1 MILII
6 KLAHSLRCF
15 ESNTT
20 VMLDVQTRQAVFKVW
35 PRNDFSRETE
45 LCAKLK
51 GDMYKLSIQIGTYEY
66 ALHSLQYFDA
76 SQYIDIRLACTE
88 NILGIPGTCAPAF
101 KAKSAIYTMEFQQA
115 KQNVTQVVSNL
126 RRLDFDRKACFQ
138 NYKVEVGKQIMIAPG
153 MYSDQFKFVATPI
166 NCKYPLDLPATISAG
181 NQVDKKAVLSS
192 FVYPNFMNTNNQY
205 NVNTSI
211 VLQKG
216 GLPCIFIPIFARQVC
231 TNMVDTLTK
240 QSFSYLQTNYTAP
253 GLIPNR
259 DGTLTRVEN
268 YTTIMESN
276 EVVNVNLQ
284 QFDCYNSQSLTIDEQ
299 SIHIKNNLKSPMVN
313 CSKPIKDLVGDFDTM
328 ITRIIFQEY
337 SDFRYGNVFTIDF
350 RTDTQVLNNTN
361 QWFTCDQ
368 SYNKSS
374 CLSVLSMS
382 NLSKLY
388 LKAQQIF
395 YKNNSPVL
403 LLALTVNSSFSCFKN
418 SKFSLFNDQI
428 CAEFQQNCQN
438 SGIIGSNQF
447 VFSFGNIGKFGN
459 NLLNISTQGTFSE
472 TQNKYCANYNFD
484 NNQIKQ
490 FTNVDG
496 TQEVTGSLQ
505 IGAIQVPVS
514 IINDNSKVQSM
525 NGILWI
531 LVATVVATILF
542 VGFGLLKQWV

>member
-1 MILII
+1 MKNYHDYILKILDLTLI
-6 KLAHSLRCF
+6 LQTQVDHVLTLETRYLAYKL
-15 ESNTT
+15 
-20 VMLDVQTRQAVFKVW
+20 Q
-35 PRNDFSRETE
+35 
-45 LCAKLK
+45 KLK
-51 GDMYKLSIQIGTYEY
+51 AYTRFCLDLY
-66 ALHSLQYFDA
+66 ASVSKSLLARFY
-76 SQYIDIRLACTE
+76 SVLACSPVHKE
-88 NILGIPGTCAPAF
+88 NILFRHILRFRLYTILLAYVT
-101 KAKSAIYTMEFQQA
+101 IY
-115 KQNVTQVVSNL
+115 
-126 RRLDFDRKACFQ
+126 
-138 NYKVEVGKQIMIAPG
+138 I
-153 MYSDQFKFVATPI
+153 
-166 NCKYPLDLPATISAG
+166 
-181 NQVDKKAVLSS
+181 
-192 FVYPNFMNTNNQY
+192 
-205 NVNTSI
+205 
-211 VLQKG
+211 
-216 GLPCIFIPIFARQVC
+216 QVC

-484 NNQIKQ
+484 KNQIKQ